1 MATVS
6 ILDDVLFWNQ
16 VVQDSRRTLLVPT
29 DLESRA
35 IEMVKA
41 HGMAHVITVKVS
53 EVLPDGM
60 VYVVDEQGLEAD
72 MAEAMQ
78 HYRPTFGRWRP

>member
-1 MATVS
+1 MS
-6 ILDDVLFWNQ
+6 ILDDVRFWNQ
-16 VVQDSRRTLLVPT
+16 VVQDSRRTLLVPP

-41 HGMAHVITVKVS
+41 HGVAHVITVKVS
-53 EVLPDGM
+53 EVLPANT

-72 MAEAMQ
+72 MAEAIQ

>member
-1 MATVS
+1 MS
-6 ILDDVLFWNQ
+6 ILDDARFWDQ
-16 VVQDSRRTLLVPT
+16 VVQDSRRTLLVPP

-41 HGMAHVITVKVS
+41 HGMAHIITVKVN
-53 EVLPDGM
+53 EVLPVDT

-72 MAEAMQ
+72 MAEAVQ
-78 HYRPTFGRWRP
+78 HCRPAFGRWKP